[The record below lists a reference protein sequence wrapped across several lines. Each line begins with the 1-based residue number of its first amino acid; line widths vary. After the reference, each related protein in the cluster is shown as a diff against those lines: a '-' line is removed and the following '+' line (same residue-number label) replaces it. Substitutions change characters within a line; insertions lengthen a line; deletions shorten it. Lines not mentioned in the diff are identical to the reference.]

1 MDRVGAYTMFAT
13 VAREGS
19 FSEAAR
25 RLGVSAQ
32 AVTRSIAALETQLGV
47 RLFHRSTRAV
57 ALTNEGADLLPRIQ
71 RVLADLAEAE
81 RAVAGTSGE
90 PQGLLHLTAPVAFGQ
105 LHVMPVVNALLA
117 AHPLLDV
124 RLMLVDRNVRIIEE
138 GIDAAVRIGQ
148 PADSSLRA
156 IPLGSVRQV
165 LVASPAYLAARGVP
179 DRLTDLAD
187 HDVIAS
193 TGPRGAGEWRFA
205 GRREGPQRSR
215 LAVNSV
221 AAALVATEA
230 GIGIAN
236 LLSYQAAEALAT
248 GRLVEVLRP
257 ARPDLIPV
265 NLLIEPGRID
275 HAPVRALAEA
285 MRERARST
293 GWT

>member
-1 MDRVGAYTMFAT
+1 MFAA
-13 VAREGS
+13 VARDSS

-32 AVTRSIAALETQLGV
+32 AVTRGVAALEAKLGV

-57 ALTNEGADLLPRIQ
+57 ALTNEGASLLPRIQ

-81 RAVAGTSGE
+81 RALAGARSE
-90 PQGLLHLTAPVAFGQ
+90 PQGLLHLTAPVTFGQ
-105 LHVMPVVNALLA
+105 LHVMPVVNSLLV

-124 RLMLVDRNVRIIEE
+124 RLMLLDRNVRIIEE

-165 LVASPAYLAARGVP
+165 LVASPAYLAARGIPV
-179 DRLTDLAD
+179 RLADLAE
-187 HDVIAS
+187 HDLIAS

-205 GRREGPQRSR
+205 GRREGPERSR

-221 AAALVATEA
+221 AAALDAVEA

-236 LLSYQAAEALAT
+236 LLSYQAMEALAA

-257 ARPDLIPV
+257 DRPDPIPV

-275 HAPVRALAEA
+275 YAPVRALVEA
-285 MRERARST
+285 MRARART
-293 GWT
+293 AAWMTEP